1 MRAYGWVVASLE
13 IRAYAQWMGLT
24 LAQRRAITEA
34 AATRYQQ
41 ASKRGKGRI
50 LDELCANTGWHRN
63 HARKAFKA
71 ALQPKSI
78 QEPQPTQEGQEA
90 GVVSLRLTSDY
101 ERLLY
106 VVLPAFHLMT
116 DVLKLFDQL
125 SMTPT

>member
-13 IRAYAQWMGLT
+13 MRAYAQWMGLT
-24 LAQRRAITEA
+24 LAQRRAITGTFP
-34 AATRYQQ
+34 ATRYQQ

-50 LDELCANTGWHRN
+50 LDELCVNTGWHRN

-78 QEPQPTQEGQEA
+78 QEPQPAQEGQEA

-101 ERLLY
+101 ER
-106 VVLPAFHLMT
+106 VL
-116 DVLKLFDQL
+116 
-125 SMTPT
+125 

>member
-1 MRAYGWVVASLE
+1 MGGSLP
-13 IRAYAQWMGLT
+13 RGNARVRPVDGVDVGAAQSNHRGGCDPLP
-24 LAQRRAITEA
+24 AGE
-34 AATRYQQ
+34 Q
-41 ASKRGKGRI
+41 ARKGRI
-50 LDELCANTGWHRN
+50 LDEVCANTGWHRN

-125 SMTPT
+125 SKTPT

>member
-1 MRAYGWVVASLE
+1 MTWSSFEESRDDRPLPGYDTPPHVTSSYTTSLD
-13 IRAYAQWMGLT
+13 
-24 LAQRRAITEA
+24 
-34 AATRYQQ
+34 ATRYQQ

-90 GVVSLRLTSDY
+90 RVVSLRLTSDY

-125 SMTPT
+125 SKTPT